1 MGEHVKILIIDDEE
15 GMCKL
20 LKNILA
26 ADNYEIDATTSA
38 SDALEKLVP
47 GEFAVGIIDIKM
59 PGMSGIEFI
68 EKASVID
75 PQLQFIMITAY
86 GSIENAVE
94 AMKYGAFD
102 YITKPFQGDEIQISV
117 KKAIEHISLL
127 EENRKLKREIDL
139 LHGRGTLNASSP
151 AMMELISLA
160 YKIASSNLS
169 VLITGESGTGKE
181 VMARYIHSISDR
193 RDNPFVPVQC
203 SLLPV
208 NLLESELFGFKKGSF
223 TGANEN
229 RAGLFEQANNG
240 TIFLDE
246 IGDIGIDVQGKLL
259 RFLQDREIR
268 RIGDSKSISLNVRLI
283 SATNKELEKMIEDR
297 EFRDDLYFRLKV
309 LEIHMPPLRD
319 RKEDI
324 PLLVRS
330 FISELNTQ
338 RPAPV
343 EIDPVCMAMLM
354 NYDWPGN
361 VRELKNCIES
371 ASALCDGNMIKKE
384 DIKIAAFKNGRGEQ
398 RTVIADSTDTV
409 RTPGDA
415 VADPGI
421 LTYKE
426 AKARVLEEFERSYI
440 TSMLSRN
447 SGNISAASRDS
458 GIDRK
463 NFWQLLKK
471 YGIDPDIYK

>member
-1 MGEHVKILIIDDEE
+1 MDEPVRILIIDDEE

-26 ADNYEIDATTSA
+26 GGNYEIDATTSA
-38 SDALEKLVP
+38 SDALEKLMP
-47 GEFAVGIIDIKM
+47 GMYAVGIVDIKM
-59 PGMSGIEFI
+59 PGMGGLEFI
-68 EKASVID
+68 EKASAVD

-94 AMKYGAFD
+94 AVKFGAFD

-117 KKAIEHISLL
+117 KKAIEHISLV
-127 EENRKLKREIDL
+127 EENKKLKREIGL
-139 LHGRGTLNASSP
+139 LHGRGILNAASP
-151 AMMELISLA
+151 GMMEVISLA
-160 YKIASSNLS
+160 GKIASSNLS

-181 VMARYIHSISDR
+181 VMARYIHSMSDR
-193 RDNPFVPVQC
+193 KDNPFVPVQC

-223 TGANEN
+223 TGANES

-246 IGDIGIDVQGKLL
+246 IGDIDIDVQGKLL

-283 SATNKELEKMIEDR
+283 SATNKNLEEMIENR
-297 EFRDDLYFRLKV
+297 EFREDLYFRLKV
-309 LEIHMPPLRD
+309 LEIHMPPLRE
-319 RKEDI
+319 RKDDI
-324 PLLVRS
+324 PLLVRA
-330 FISELNTQ
+330 FINELNAV
-338 RPAPV
+338 RRAPV
-343 EIDPVCMAMLM
+343 EIEAGCLGALLG
-354 NYDWPGN
+354 YDWPGN

-371 ASALCDGNMIKKE
+371 ASALCDGNLIKRG
-384 DIKIAAFKNGRGEQ
+384 DIKLAALKTGRGAGLRNDNGDEIQ
-398 RTVIADSTDTV
+398 SEDKEPDADYSS
-409 RTPGDA
+409 
-415 VADPGI
+415 
-421 LTYKE
+421 LTYRE
-426 AKARVLEEFERSYI
+426 AKARVIEKFEIDYI
-440 TSMLSRN
+440 TSMISKS
-447 SGNISAASRDS
+447 SGNISAASRES

-471 YGIDPDIYK
+471 YNIDPEQYK